1 MGSAGMERGDGGEW
15 REVNVGLKE
24 GKGVAL
30 NGVDLQHSP
39 REVLW
44 GNSAVCRCGITIL
57 TCQLS
62 PWEGGPGSQDNFR
75 QGGEDQSE
83 DDKRSVWD

>member
-1 MGSAGMERGDGGEW
+1 M
-15 REVNVGLKE
+15 GLKE

-39 REVLW
+39 GAVLW
-44 GNSAVCRCGITIL
+44 GNSPVSRWGITTL
-57 TCQLS
+57 TYQLS
-62 PWEGGPGSQDNFR
+62 PWEEGPGSQDNFR

-83 DDKRSVWD
+83 DDKKSVWD